1 MMLNSKVKIKLTNN
15 QKKKLKAFF
24 RNTKAQIR
32 GVDFALALLIF
43 VIAFSQVIIVLSN
56 LLIPSLVQ
64 MENYSQQQELDKLYS
79 NIFYTQGNPT
89 DWGTISTAGL
99 VDFKLGLMG
108 ANSEL
113 GFTKINRLTSD
124 ISEYWA
130 FNYLD
135 VKVSYGLVRDFAV
148 SIYSPITVE
157 VESYTAA
164 FGIIT
169 IDGVVKELLTPIAD
183 ADVWVLSVD
192 DNNNVATNYTTTQ
205 NISEEIKFHAVL
217 NADETDHY
225 TIVIF
230 AQVGEIY
237 QAYTVI
243 RLVKSAVGLEYDLV
257 DFNFRPF
264 VYEND
269 AQQTSAIDLNYER
282 ESLSDEA
289 TGVVVFPFTG
299 LGVTHY
305 SQSLVATTLGS
316 EDIYQGTN
324 IPIPASG
331 LAVLV
336 VNDRSDTTYT
346 AGYMGIPMFQNDENG
361 NIFAH
366 SSFTDQTTYI
376 SQTRTM
382 LVRNILLKCQIW
394 YW

>member
-1 MMLNSKVKIKLTNN
+1 MTTD
-15 QKKKLKAFF
+15 QKKKLKAFL

-79 NIFYTQGNPT
+79 NIFYTKGNPT
-89 DWGTISTAGL
+89 DWGTISTDGL

-113 GFTKINRLTSD
+113 EFTKINRLTSD
-124 ISEYWA
+124 ISDYWA

-135 VKVSYGLVRDFAV
+135 IKVSYGMVRDFAV
-148 SIYSPITVE
+148 SIYSPITIE
-157 VESYTAA
+157 IESYTAA
-164 FGIIT
+164 FGTIT
-169 IDGVVKELLTPIAD
+169 VDGVVKELLTPIENAD
-183 ADVWVLSVD
+183 IWLFSVD

-205 NISEEIKFHAVL
+205 NISGDIKFHAVL
-217 NADETDHY
+217 NADETNHY
-225 TIVIF
+225 TIVAF

-243 RLVKSAVGLEYDLV
+243 RLVKESVGLEYELS
-257 DFNFRPF
+257 DFDFRPF
-264 VYEND
+264 VYENK
-269 AQQTSAIDLNYER
+269 AHLTSAIDFNYEK
-282 ESLSDEA
+282 ESISDEA
-289 TGVVVFPFTG
+289 TGVVVFPFSG
-299 LGVTHY
+299 LGVSY
-305 SQSLVATTLGS
+305 YRQSLVATTLGS
-316 EDIYQGTN
+316 EEIYQGTN
-324 IPIPASG
+324 IPIPANG

-336 VNDRSDTTYT
+336 VSDRTDTTYT
-346 AGYMGIPMFQNDENG
+346 AGYMGIPMFQDDENG

-366 SSFTDQTTYI
+366 SSFADQTTYI

-382 LVRNILLKCQIW
+382 LVRNILLKCQLW

>member
-1 MMLNSKVKIKLTNN
+1 MKIKLTNN

-64 MENYSQQQELDKLYS
+64 METYSQEQELNKLYS
-79 NIFYTQGNPT
+79 NIFFSQGSPT
-89 DWGTISTAGL
+89 DWGTRSTEGL
-99 VDFKLGLMG
+99 LDFKLGLMG
-108 ANSEL
+108 TNSEL
-113 GFTKINRLTSD
+113 DFTKINRLTSD
-124 ISEYWA
+124 ISDYWA
-130 FNYLD
+130 LNYLD

-148 SIYSPITVE
+148 SIYSPITIE
-157 VESYTAA
+157 IESFTAA

-169 IDGVVKELLTPIAD
+169 IEGVVKELLTPIAN
-183 ADVWVLSVD
+183 AEVWALSID
-192 DNNNVATNYTTTQ
+192 ENNNVATNYTTTQ
-205 NISEEIKFHAVL
+205 NISGDIKFQAVI
-217 NADETDHY
+217 NADDTNHY
-225 TIVIF
+225 TIVVF

-237 QAYTVI
+237 QDYTVI
-243 RLVKSAVGLEYDLV
+243 RLVKQDLGLEYELA

-264 VYEND
+264 VYENTD
-269 AQQTSAIDLNYER
+269 LQTSAIDFNYER

-289 TGVVVFPFTG
+289 TGIVVFPFSG

-305 SQSLVATTLGS
+305 SQSLVATTLIS
-316 EDIYQGTN
+316 EPIYQGTEL
-324 IPIPASG
+324 PIPANG

-336 VNDRSDTTYT
+336 INDRADSTYT
-346 AGYMGIPMFQNDENG
+346 AGYMGIPMFQDDENG

-366 SSFTDQTTYI
+366 SSFADQTTYI
-376 SQTRTM
+376 SETRTM